1 MATPQEKLAQSLEAL
16 KKLQDTGIVAIKTS
30 ELSRV
35 NRERLIDNGFIRQV
49 ILGWYIIVPPEERQG
64 DSTSWYASYWHFCA
78 RYLTERYGDSYC
90 ISAEQSLLLHGGNQT
105 VPHQMIIRA
114 TNGTN
119 SNTDLPYGTSL
130 FTMKSTLPE
139 KAEVIE
145 QEGIRMLT
153 LASSLVNCSPA
164 FFTRNSTDIRTAL
177 AMIPDASEVLGLL
190 LDGGHTTIAG
200 RLAGAFRNIGRDKLA
215 DEIVKTMQKADYN
228 VREIDPFEDKP
239 PVELSIRDKSPYV
252 NRIRLMWH
260 QMRNVVINHFPNAP
274 GIPANSDNYLKA
286 VEEIYVTDAYHSLSI
301 ERYRVSVEL
310 IERVRS
316 GEWDP
321 KENEADKKQRDAMA
335 ARGYWLATQQV
346 GESLK
351 RILNNENSGQVLDD
365 DHGDWYRELFAPS
378 VTSGII
384 KASDLAG
391 YRNNQVYIGG
401 SMHVPMNK
409 EVVRDA
415 MPELFDLIR
424 KEKNAAVRSVL
435 GHFVFVF
442 IHPYMDGNG
451 RMARFLMN
459 AMLASGGYPWTVI
472 PVEERD
478 RYMKALETASVEQNI
493 QPFAEFIGWLVQEG
507 MKGTPVAK
515 V

>member
-1 MATPQEKLAQSLEAL
+1 
-16 KKLQDTGIVAIKTS
+16 
-30 ELSRV
+30 
-35 NRERLIDNGFIRQV
+35 
-49 ILGWYIIVPPEERQG
+49 
-64 DSTSWYASYWHFCA
+64 
-78 RYLTERYGDSYC
+78 
-90 ISAEQSLLLHGGNQT
+90 
-105 VPHQMIIRA
+105 
-114 TNGTN
+114 
-119 SNTDLPYGTSL
+119 
-130 FTMKSTLPE
+130 MKSTLPE

-153 LASSLVNCSPA
+153 FASSLVNCTPA
-164 FFTRNSTDIRTAL
+164 FFIRNSTDLRTAL

-260 QMRNVVINHFPNAP
+260 NMRNVVIDHFPSAP
-274 GIPANSDNYLKA
+274 GIPSNKENYLKA
-286 VEEIYVTDAYHSLSI
+286 VKEIYVTDAYHSLSI
-301 ERYRVSVEL
+301 ERYRVSVAL

-321 KENEADKKQRDAMA
+321 TENEADKKQRDAMA

-351 RILNNENSGQVLDD
+351 RILENENSGQVLDD

-378 VTSGII
+378 VTSGIL

-409 EVVRDA
+409 EAVRDA

-424 KEKNAAVRSVL
+424 NEENAAVRSVL

-459 AMLASGGYPWTVI
+459 VLLASGGYPWTVI

-493 QPFAEFIGWLVQEG
+493 QPFAEFVGWLVQEG
-507 MKGTPVAK
+507 MKGTPVAHIN
-515 V
+515 